1 MRLPRLFPAI
11 TAAAVLLMLAPAA
24 ALAHKHPGG
33 RCRISINVAPP
44 EITAGDPVVV
54 FGRLLCRP
62 GGREAGQVVKLYHHL
77 ASSPGFAYVQSTT
90 TDAHGFYEFS
100 RADGVVETNR
110 AWYVRSHGAQSASK
124 RIKVAAQVTLN
135 GPAEG
140 TQLLTGEANK
150 VTFTGTV
157 GPADVGARVIL
168 QRQNATT
175 GNEWRR
181 IDVGRVE
188 PGGGFT
194 IVHAFRFPG
203 DANLRVEVR
212 SQGRNI
218 PSVSDD
224 VLEYDISQAQNP
236 ALTIAASTDP
246 IPYGQSVTITGVLAG
261 GAGRPVTLLARTADQ
276 HFVPVAQATA
286 DAGGNYS
293 FPAQSPVNSTFYRVT
308 STEPLCPAAPP
319 HMAACEALRLVRSA
333 VLYEGVK
340 DVLTAQVSTAT
351 VQAGR
356 QLTFSGS
363 VAPGHPGHIIYLER
377 QDASGQGFH
386 VVQVALVNPDSTYAI
401 VHTVYDAGTK
411 VFRIYIPGGPENLGA
426 ASQPFTIQVTPAPAA
441 ALMPEAPN
449 NTSMPSAGSEGG
461 GERGEG
467 SSLEDSEARP

>member
-24 ALAHKHPGG
+24 ASAHKHPGG
-33 RCRISINVAPP
+33 RCRVSINVAPP
-44 EITAGDPVVV
+44 QITAGDPVVV
-54 FGRLLCRP
+54 FGRLFCRP
-62 GGREAGQVVKLYHHL
+62 GGREAGQVVKLYHRL
-77 ASSPGFAYVQSTT
+77 ASSPGFTYVQSTT

-100 RADGVVETNR
+100 RADGVLETNR

-124 RIKVAAQVTLN
+124 RIRVAAQVTLS

-140 TQLLTGEANK
+140 TQLLTGQANK

-181 IDVGRVE
+181 IDVGTVE
-188 PGGGFT
+188 SGGDFT
-194 IVHAFRFPG
+194 IVHTFRFPG
-203 DANLRVEVR
+203 DANLRVVVR

-218 PSVSDD
+218 PSPSDD

-261 GAGRPVTLLARTADQ
+261 GASRPVTLLARTADQ
-276 HFVPVAQATA
+276 RFVPVAQANT

-293 FPAQSPVNSTFYRVT
+293 FPAQSPVDSTFYRVT
-308 STEPLCPAAPP
+308 STAPLCPVAPP
-319 HMAACEALRLVRSA
+319 HMASCEALRLVRSA

-340 DVLTAQVSTAT
+340 DVLTAQVSAAT
-351 VQAGR
+351 VQAGQ

-363 VAPGHPGHIIYLER
+363 VAPSHPGHIVYLER

-386 VVQVALVNPDSTYAI
+386 VVQVALVNPDSTYSI
-401 VHTVYDAGTK
+401 VHTVYDAGMK

-426 ASQPFTIQVTPAPAA
+426 ASQPFTLQVTPAPAA
-441 ALMPEAPN
+441 ALMPEASS

-467 SSLEDSEARP
+467 SLEGSEARP